1 MKQKPQPKNKPLLIA
16 LISLISIVL
25 PAQNIGTLFMNMP
38 DSYIPTL
45 SQVQRFELLEYSKSN
60 RTDSTKNR
68 FGNNVSIQLLDTTNK
83 CIALNTTPTSRI
95 ELKVLNE
102 NTIGVIYSVKSP
114 INISTVKFYDLNWL
128 AQPITFEMP
137 QAWEWLNEEL
147 IAQNKMD
154 RELLLKLLNNG
165 FISLSFAQTD
175 SVIEATNNTLEFLS
189 LEDKKLIKPYL
200 LEKKLTYQ
208 LEANKWIK
216 SK

>member
-16 LISLISIVL
+16 LISLISIAL
-25 PAQNIGTLFMNMP
+25 PAQNIGSLFLNMP

-45 SQVQRFELLEYSKSN
+45 SQVQRFELLEYSKAN

-68 FGNNVSIQLLDTTNK
+68 FGNNAAIQLLDTTNK
-83 CIALNTTPTSRI
+83 YIDLNTTPTSRM

-102 NTIGVIYSVKSP
+102 NIIGVIYSIKSP
-114 INISTVKFYDLNWL
+114 ISISTVKFYDLNWKAL
-128 AQPITFEMP
+128 PMKFDMP
-137 QAWEWLNEEL
+137 QAADWLNEEL

-175 SVIEATNNTLEFLS
+175 SVIEATNNTLAFLS
-189 LEDKKLIKPYL
+189 IEDQKLTKPYL
-200 LEKKLTYQ
+200 LDKKLSYKF
-208 LEANKWIK
+208 LDNKWLITK
-216 SK
+216 